1 MKDESTI
8 AHVIAERYYL
18 RSGVIFLF
26 CLSCYFSVWKL
37 VGFIPFG
44 VGDGVGFDGSIYL
57 DYIIRLSRGE
67 SVQGDPYRLIRIV
80 GFTPAVFYAAIF
92 SVEDASSIV
101 RFQAIFN
108 AVTLSA
114 IVTILSDLLI
124 RLTEKPRM
132 ALLIVGSMFF
142 SWAWLVMPV
151 YYPLLS
157 DHAALA
163 ISTASLWAWAVGRR
177 ILLGS
182 IIFISTWIMPG
193 LFIVPL
199 VLLCLPFRRYQV
211 EFQWRWSLWL
221 ALVILAIFFLW
232 PIVNLTYQQILN
244 HPIGMPRGWPEM
256 KWMSLI
262 FLCVEMLCVII
273 FWVRIIGERN
283 LIYFSD
289 WKSILVGM
297 LTLFGSAIFIWA
309 FFNWR
314 EGFVGPPLMEYLYLQ
329 SVSAPG
335 KPAIAHF
342 IYYGPLFLIA
352 FIAGICSESFLKD
365 SRSYPIFVLI
375 SICFPILFI
384 GSESRQWLYFLPPMA
399 VFVAL
404 NGVSLKVAALGVVFA
419 VFSHVVYLF
428 VRESNFYFS
437 RQGPWMSIEDYLFGL
452 LLLLSFFVIY
462 LLINKSE
469 KIK

>member
-1 MKDESTI
+1 M
-8 AHVIAERYYL
+8 
-18 RSGVIFLF
+18 
-26 CLSCYFSVWKL
+26 WKF

-57 DYIIRLSRGE
+57 DYILRLSRGE

-80 GFTPAVFYAAIF
+80 GFAPAVLYAAIF

-114 IVTILSDLLI
+114 VVTILSDLLI

-132 ALLIVGSMFF
+132 ALLVVSSMFF

-182 IIFISTWIMPG
+182 ILFISAWIMPG
-193 LFIVPL
+193 LFIIPL
-199 VLLCLPFRRYQV
+199 VLLCLPFRKYQV
-211 EFQWRWSLWL
+211 EFQWRWILWL
-221 ALVILAIFFLW
+221 ALIVLAIFCLW
-232 PIVNLTYQQILN
+232 PTVNLTNLQILN

-256 KWMSLI
+256 KGVSLI
-262 FLCVEMLCVII
+262 FLCTEILCVIV
-273 FWVRIIGERN
+273 FWVRIIGEKNRMY
-283 LIYFSD
+283 LSD
-289 WKSILVGM
+289 WKSILIGM
-297 LTLFGSAIFIWA
+297 LTLFGSAIFIWS
-309 FFNWR
+309 FFDWR
-314 EGFVGPPLMEYLYLQ
+314 EGFVGPPLVEYLYLQ

-342 IYYGPLFLIA
+342 TYYGPLFFVA
-352 FIAGICSESFLKD
+352 FIAGIRSKISLKD
-365 SRSYPIFVLI
+365 SRSYPVFVLI
-375 SICFPILFI
+375 AICFPILFI

-404 NGVSLKVAALGVVFA
+404 NGISLKVATLGVVFT
-419 VFSHVVYLF
+419 VFSHVIYLF

-452 LLLLSFFVIY
+452 LFFLFFFVIY
-462 LLINKSE
+462 LLINKLE
-469 KIK
+469 E